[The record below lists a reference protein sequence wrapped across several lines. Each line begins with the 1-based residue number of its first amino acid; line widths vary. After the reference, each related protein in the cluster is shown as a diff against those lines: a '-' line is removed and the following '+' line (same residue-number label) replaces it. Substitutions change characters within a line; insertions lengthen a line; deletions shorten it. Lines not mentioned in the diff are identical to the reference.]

1 MRSVDNDSTIYK
13 GKGWRCKKFPI
24 PEWCEVKVLSKDPT
38 RMAQVGIM
46 GLSHRQKTQGVER
59 KL

>member
-1 MRSVDNDSTIYK
+1 MRTQQFTKAKD
-13 GKGWRCKKFPI
+13 GGAKKMFPI

-38 RMAQVGIM
+38 RMAQRGIM